1 MISLIVAIANNN
13 LIGNGNELPWYYP
26 EDLQYFKKTTLN
38 KTVLMGKKTFLS
50 IVNRLNKPL
59 PKRHNVVATFDK
71 TFTYPNVEV
80 VNNLDEYLKEK
91 SISLIK
97 NTLNKS
103 RELLAM
109 EAAKADALSP
119 LSTLL
124 RGYSIAESHGRSVNS
139 VSAFEIGE
147 EISVRFTDGSV
158 FANVTEIRKEMD
170 DCERN

>member
-91 SISLIK
+91 S
-97 NTLNKS
+97 NTEEEVFVIGGSQIYQAALNYATKLYITHIDKDYS
-103 RELLAM
+103 GDVYFPNINYDEYNKIC
-109 EAAKADALSP
+109 ETVNGD
-119 LSTLL
+119 L
-124 RGYSIAESHGRSVNS
+124 R
-139 VSAFEIGE
+139 
-147 EISVRFTDGSV
+147 
-158 FANVTEIRKEMD
+158 FAIY
-170 DCERN
+170 ERGVICS

>member
-50 IVNRLNKPL
+50 IINRLNKPL

-91 SISLIK
+91 S
-97 NTLNKS
+97 NTEEEVFVIGGS
-103 RELLAM
+103 QIYQA
-109 EAAKADALSP
+109 ALSYATKLYITHIDKDYSGDVYFP
-119 LSTLL
+119 NINFDEYNKICETVNGDL
-124 RGYSIAESHGRSVNS
+124 R
-139 VSAFEIGE
+139 
-147 EISVRFTDGSV
+147 
-158 FANVTEIRKEMD
+158 FAIY
-170 DCERN
+170 ERGVICS

>member
-91 SISLIK
+91 S
-97 NTLNKS
+97 NTEEEVFVIGGS
-103 RELLAM
+103 QIYQA
-109 EAAKADALSP
+109 ALSYATKLYITHIDKDYSGDVYFP
-119 LSTLL
+119 NINYDEYNKICETVNGDL
-124 RGYSIAESHGRSVNS
+124 R
-139 VSAFEIGE
+139 
-147 EISVRFTDGSV
+147 
-158 FANVTEIRKEMD
+158 FAIY
-170 DCERN
+170 ERGVICS

>member
-91 SISLIK
+91 S
-97 NTLNKS
+97 NTEEEVFVIGGSQIYQAALNYATKLYITHIDKDYS
-103 RELLAM
+103 GDVYFPIINYDEYNKIC
-109 EAAKADALSP
+109 ETVNGD
-119 LSTLL
+119 L
-124 RGYSIAESHGRSVNS
+124 R
-139 VSAFEIGE
+139 
-147 EISVRFTDGSV
+147 
-158 FANVTEIRKEMD
+158 FAIY
-170 DCERN
+170 ERGVICS

>member
-80 VNNLDEYLKEK
+80 INNLDEYLKEK
-91 SISLIK
+91 S
-97 NTLNKS
+97 NTEEEVFVIGGS
-103 RELLAM
+103 QIYQA
-109 EAAKADALSP
+109 ALSYATK
-119 LSTLL
+119 LYITHIDKD
-124 RGYSIAESHGRSVNS
+124 YSGDVYFPNINYDEYNKICESVN
-139 VSAFEIGE
+139 GDL
-147 EISVRFTDGSV
+147 RF
-158 FANVTEIRKEMD
+158 AIY
-170 DCERN
+170 ERGVICS

>member
-91 SISLIK
+91 SKTEEEVFVIGGSQIYQ
-97 NTLNKS
+97 
-103 RELLAM
+103 A
-109 EAAKADALSP
+109 ALSYATKLYITHIDKDYSGDVYFP
-119 LSTLL
+119 TINYDEYNKICETVNGDL
-124 RGYSIAESHGRSVNS
+124 R
-139 VSAFEIGE
+139 
-147 EISVRFTDGSV
+147 
-158 FANVTEIRKEMD
+158 FAIY
-170 DCERN
+170 ERGVICS